1 MEERH
6 INYFSSD
13 QNNEK
18 IKASPPTPLPD
29 REEDKAPLSSEGK
42 KID

>member
-13 QNNEK
+13 ENNEK
-18 IKASPPTPLPD
+18 IKATPPNPLLD
-29 REEDKAPLSSEGK
+29 REEDKAPLFSEGK

>member
-13 QNNEK
+13 ENNEK
-18 IKASPPTPLPD
+18 IKATPPNPLLD
-29 REEDKAPLSSEGK
+29 REEDKAPLLSEGK